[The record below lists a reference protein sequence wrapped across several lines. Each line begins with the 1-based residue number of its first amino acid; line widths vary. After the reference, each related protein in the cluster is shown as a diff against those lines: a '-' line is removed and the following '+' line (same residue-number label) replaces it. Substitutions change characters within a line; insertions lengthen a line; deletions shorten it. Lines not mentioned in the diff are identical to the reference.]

1 MSGGMDPFAG
11 MNLEMREQAKKILPP
26 QWCLGQVIQAG
37 PGVLRIR
44 SGDMELDEEDLWVDP
59 RLLMGHEEPLPVRL
73 TLAGTGEETE
83 ADDEAAAP
91 HNLDVGGASVRTRIQ
106 IGDIVVSSIPLYD
119 LPGTLT
125 GPLEGRLELLSNRL
139 QAGDW
144 VVLLPDETEEFYY
157 VLTKV
162 VQPHDIVPPD

>member
-1 MSGGMDPFAG
+1 MA
-11 MNLEMREQAKKILPP
+11 A
-26 QWCLGQVIQAG
+26 
-37 PGVLRIR
+37 R
-44 SGDMELDEEDLWVDP
+44 SGSSWQRRRPEWELE
-59 RLLMGHEEPLPVRL
+59 
-73 TLAGTGEETE
+73 GTPEAGEEAE
-83 ADDEAAAP
+83 ADDETAAP

-125 GPLEGRLELLSNRL
+125 GPLEGRMELLSNRL

-144 VVLLPDETEEFYY
+144 VVLLPDVNQEYYY